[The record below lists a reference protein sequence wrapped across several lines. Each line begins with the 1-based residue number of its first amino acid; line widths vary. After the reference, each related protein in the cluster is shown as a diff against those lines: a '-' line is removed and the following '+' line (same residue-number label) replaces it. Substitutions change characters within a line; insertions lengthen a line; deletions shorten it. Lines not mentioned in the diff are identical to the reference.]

1 MQFTALVDFV
11 QNRKDDEEEEGR
23 GGEGGVNSALAEEA
37 KSFISGATFSL
48 Q

>member
-11 QNRKDDEEEEGR
+11 QNRKDDEE
-23 GGEGGVNSALAEEA
+23 GGVNSALAEEA
-37 KSFISGATFSL
+37 KSFKSGATCSL